1 MNDYFKTITSK
12 PKKWELIYW
21 WILRAT
27 MIFAMVD
34 AAFGLGR
41 YGFGLE
47 ESTNIQQVLQ
57 TFANFVGMFAWEICM
72 LFSKKKWPHYI
83 PPHFQD
89 GLILLLWLASFGGAY
104 INFYYSVNS
113 YDYIMHAALGA
124 YAVIIGY
131 ELCTAMQ
138 KRDKKQADLSVILL
152 CSFGF
157 SFIVGTGWELFEF
170 TFDQVAGGD
179 SQHWSQSLALWAA
192 DTFDNPGLAKPWIF
206 NPASYAP
213 RLKEITDGTVLYSS
227 AQEVY
232 NARYA
237 VIDTMEDIIFNTLG
251 AVAAYIFL
259 KIKPYWHKG
268 KNDVNAM
275 FADEKETVTSK

>member
-1 MNDYFKTITSK
+1 MKEYFKTLVSV
-12 PKKWELIYW
+12 PKKWELVYW

-41 YGFGLE
+41 FGFGLE
-47 ESTNIQQVLQ
+47 QATNIQQVLQ
-57 TFANFVGMFAWEICM
+57 TLSNFVGMFAWEICM
-72 LFSKKKWPHYI
+72 MFSKKKWPHYI
-83 PPHFQD
+83 PPLFQD

-113 YDYIMHAALGA
+113 YDYIMHAALGFW
-124 YAVIIGY
+124 AVIIGY
-131 ELCTAMQ
+131 EMATAMQ
-138 KRDKKQADLSVILL
+138 KRDKKQCSTAVVLL
-152 CSFGF
+152 CAFGF

-179 SQHWSQSLALWAA
+179 SQHWSQSLAIWASEKYN
-192 DTFDNPGLAKPWIF
+192 NPGLAKPWIF
-206 NPASYAP
+206 DPTSYAA
-213 RLKEITDGTVLYSS
+213 RLNEVTDGTPLYSS
-227 AQEVY
+227 LEEVY

-237 VIDTMEDIIFNTLG
+237 VIDTMEDIIFNTIG

-259 KIKPYWHKG
+259 RVRPYNHKG
-268 KNDVNAM
+268 KNDTNSM
-275 FADEKETVTSK
+275 FAAEEKETVTK